1 MNRVLS
7 VFTLLSALVL
17 SGCGYNTFQTTDEQV
32 NAAWAEVLNSDAT
45 VYGGSGQ
52 GNMGSVQVADG
63 AAHIVLP
70 PLATIM
76 LQFTG

>member
-1 MNRVLS
+1 MAVIANM
-7 VFTLLSALVL
+7 TPALHSHYRLPLPHDGV
-17 SGCGYNTFQTTDEQV
+17 
-32 NAAWAEVLNSDAT
+32 WAEVLNSDAEI
-45 VYGGSGQ
+45 YGGSGQ
-52 GNMGSVQVADG
+52 GNMGQVTASGG